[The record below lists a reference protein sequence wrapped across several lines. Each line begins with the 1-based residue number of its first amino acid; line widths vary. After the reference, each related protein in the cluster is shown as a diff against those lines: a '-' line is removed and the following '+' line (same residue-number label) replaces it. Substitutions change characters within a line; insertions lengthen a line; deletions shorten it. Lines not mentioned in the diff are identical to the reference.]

1 MVQYLKEEVKH
12 KNGTFEIYYYKIY
25 INGKIERITKDE
37 YNKKSNKQKLSENE
51 LQSNVSSVPE
61 STANLLPRN
70 VAGNHRLLELGQ
82 LQSRPRE
89 TKNAS
94 SRLNRF
100 TNPLNYNSN
109 NNNNNEQLEIG
120 HLQSRPRKTKN
131 ALLRLNR
138 FTNPLNYNSNNNN
151 NNNNNEQL

>member
-25 INGKIERITKDE
+25 INGKIERITKDQ

-109 NNNNNEQLEIG
+109 NNNNNNNNEQLEIG
-120 HLQSRPRKTKN
+120 PLQSRPRKTKN
-131 ALLRLNR
+131 SSQKLNI
-138 FTNPLNYNSNNNN
+138 FVNPLNH
-151 NNNNNEQL
+151 